1 MAGDGILLALLL
13 AVVLALIGIGGLL
26 GFVTALFVF
35 RRRFAAA
42 FLDELEPGLGPLAG
56 VISGLLLAVALPLL
70 AAVTAALG
78 QAPWLVPWLGMLA
91 ETLEKWVAG
100 AYGLGLVLGAT
111 ALPSAPR
118 AKDDNG

>member
-1 MAGDGILLALLL
+1 MTGSGILFMLLL
-13 AVVLALIGIGGLL
+13 AGVLGLMAVGSVL

-35 RRRFAAA
+35 RRRFASAL
-42 FLDELEPGLGPLAG
+42 LDEIEPGLGPLAG
-56 VISGLLLAVALPLL
+56 LVTGLMIAVGLPIL

-78 QAPWLVPWLGMLA
+78 EAQWLVPWLGMLA

-111 ALPSAPR
+111 AGPRLP
-118 AKDDNG
+118 